1 MRYCHKPKSYNFRSF
16 FYNHEGIPYYAT
28 NNKSIIKHN
37 QIKEGVIVTMKKSL
51 TKILTGMMI
60 GTLLLTTAGCGGA
73 APATNSGSQGGG
85 AAKIGVVAYMTGGGA
100 AYGQSQK
107 EGLDLAK
114 DEINAQGKV
123 KIDLV
128 FEDSRGNNTEAINA
142 VNKLIN
148 KDNVV
153 GLIGP
158 TLSGEMFAAGPIANQ
173 SGVPIMGTSTTAEGI
188 TDLGEYVFRNALPE
202 SSAVPQAVKKAVE
215 KYNLKKVAV
224 MYSSNNDWAVSG
236 YKTMEKALKDNGVEI
251 VTTETFADKDT
262 DFSAQLTKISS
273 LKPDAVMVSSL
284 YQEAALVLKKA
295 REIGITVP
303 FVGTNGFNSP
313 ELIKIAGKAAEGAIV
328 ASPWYP
334 GKENEKIKKFVADYK
349 AKYNKVPD
357 QFAAQSYD
365 ALYIYANALEKAGS
379 STDRKKL
386 RDSLATIKDF
396 QGVTGKFAFDDKRNP
411 LMNATVLIVKDG
423 QFTELK

>member
-1 MRYCHKPKSYNFRSF
+1 
-16 FYNHEGIPYYAT
+16 
-28 NNKSIIKHN
+28 
-37 QIKEGVIVTMKKSL
+37 
-51 TKILTGMMI
+51 MMI
-60 GTLLLTTAGCGGA
+60 GTLLLTTVGCGGGS
-73 APATNSGSQGGG
+73 APSTDSGSQGGG
-85 AAKIGVVAYMTGGGA
+85 AAKIGVVAYLSGGGA
-100 AYGQSQK
+100 AYGQAQK
-107 EGLDLAK
+107 EGLELAK
-114 DEINAQGKV
+114 DEINALGKV
-123 KIDLV
+123 KIELV
-128 FEDSRGNNTEAINA
+128 YEDSRGDKTEAINA
-142 VNKLIN
+142 ANKLIN

-153 GLIGP
+153 GIIGP
-158 TLSGEMFAAGPIANQ
+158 TLSGEMFAVGPIANQ

-188 TDLGEYVFRNALPE
+188 TEIGEFVFRNALPE
-202 SSAVPQAVKKAVE
+202 SSAVPQAVKMAVE
-215 KYNLKKVAV
+215 KYNLKKVAL

-236 YKTMEKALKDNGVEI
+236 YKTMEKALKDNGVE
-251 VTTETFADKDT
+251 VLATETFADKDT

-284 YQEAALVLKKA
+284 YQEAALVLRKA
-295 REIGITVP
+295 RETGITVP

-349 AKYNKVPD
+349 AKNNKIPD
-357 QFAAQSYD
+357 QFAAQAYD

-379 STDRKKL
+379 STDRTKL

-396 QGVTGKFAFDDKRNP
+396 VGVTGKFAFDDKRNP
-411 LMNATVLIVKDG
+411 LMDATVLIVKDG

>member
-1 MRYCHKPKSYNFRSF
+1 
-16 FYNHEGIPYYAT
+16 
-28 NNKSIIKHN
+28 
-37 QIKEGVIVTMKKSL
+37 MKKGL
-51 TKILTGMMI
+51 VKWITGMTI
-60 GTLLLTTAGCGGA
+60 GALLLTTAGCGGGS
-73 APATNSGSQGGG
+73 APAANSGSQGGAAT
-85 AAKIGVVAYMTGGGA
+85 AAKLGVVAYLTGGGA

-107 EGLDLAK
+107 EGLELAK

-153 GLIGP
+153 GVIGP

-173 SGVPIMGTSTTAEGI
+173 AGVPIMGTSTTAEGV
-188 TDLGEYVFRNALPE
+188 TDIGEFVFRNALPE
-202 SSAVPQAVKKAVE
+202 SAAVPQAVKKSVE
-215 KYNLKKVAV
+215 KYSLKKVAV

-236 YKTMEKALKDNGVEI
+236 YKTMEKALKANGVEI
-251 VTTETFADKDT
+251 LATETFADKDT
-262 DFSAQLTKISS
+262 DFSAQLTKIAA

-284 YQEAALVLKKA
+284 YQEAALVIKKA

-313 ELIKIAGKAAEGAIV
+313 ELIKIAGKSADGAVV

-365 ALYIYANALEKAGS
+365 ALYIYASALEKAGS
-379 STDRKKL
+379 STDRQKL

-411 LMNATVLIVKDG
+411 LMDATVLIIKDG

>member
-1 MRYCHKPKSYNFRSF
+1 
-16 FYNHEGIPYYAT
+16 
-28 NNKSIIKHN
+28 
-37 QIKEGVIVTMKKSL
+37 MKKNL
-51 TKILTGMMI
+51 TQWFTGMMI
-60 GTLLLTTAGCGGA
+60 GTLLLTTAGCGGGS

-85 AAKIGVVAYMTGGGA
+85 AAKIGVVAYLSGGGA
-100 AYGQSQK
+100 AYGQAQK
-107 EGLDLAK
+107 EGLELAK

-123 KIDLV
+123 KIELV
-128 FEDSRGNNTEAINA
+128 YEDSRGDKTEAINA
-142 VNKLIN
+142 ANKLIN

-153 GLIGP
+153 GIIGP
-158 TLSGEMFAAGPIANQ
+158 TLSGEMFAVGPIANQ

-188 TDLGEYVFRNALPE
+188 TEIGEFVFRNALPE
-202 SSAVPQAVKKAVE
+202 SAAVPQAVKMAVE
-215 KYNLKKVAV
+215 KYNLKKVAL

-236 YKTMEKALKDNGVEI
+236 YKTMEKALKDNGVE
-251 VTTETFADKDT
+251 VLATETFADKDT

-295 REIGITVP
+295 RETGINVP

-349 AKYNKVPD
+349 AKNNKVPD
-357 QFAAQSYD
+357 QFAAQAYD
-365 ALYIYANALEKAGS
+365 ALYIYASALEKAGS
-379 STDRKKL
+379 TTDRTKL

-396 QGVTGKFAFDDKRNP
+396 QGVTGKFAFDNKRNP
-411 LMNATVLIVKDG
+411 LMAATVLIVKDG

>member
-1 MRYCHKPKSYNFRSF
+1 
-16 FYNHEGIPYYAT
+16 
-28 NNKSIIKHN
+28 
-37 QIKEGVIVTMKKSL
+37 MKKGL
-51 TKILTGMMI
+51 TKWFTGMVI
-60 GTLLLTTAGCGGA
+60 GSLLLTTAGCGGGS
-73 APATNSGSQGGG
+73 APAASSGSQTGG
-85 AAKIGVVAYMTGGGA
+85 AAKIGVVSYLTGGGA

-107 EGLDLAK
+107 EGLELAK

-123 KIDLV
+123 KIDLI
-128 FEDSRGNNTEAINA
+128 FEDSRGNNNEAINA
-142 VNKLIN
+142 VNKLVN

-153 GLIGP
+153 GIIGP

-173 SGVPIMGTSTTAEGI
+173 AGVPIMGTSTTAEGI
-188 TDLGEYVFRNALPE
+188 TELGDFVFRNALPE
-202 SSAVPQAVKKAVE
+202 SSAVPQAVKKSVE
-215 KYNLKKVAV
+215 KYSLKKVAV

-251 VTTETFADKDT
+251 LATETFADKDT
-262 DFSAQLTKISS
+262 DFSAQLTKIAA

-313 ELIKIAGKAAEGAIV
+313 ELIKIAGKAADGAVV

-334 GKENEKIKKFVADYK
+334 GKENDKIKKFVADYK
-349 AKYNKVPD
+349 AKYNNKVPD

-365 ALYIYANALEKAGS
+365 ALYIYASALEKAGS
-379 STDRKKL
+379 TTDRKKL

-411 LMNATVLIVKDG
+411 LMDATVLIVKDG